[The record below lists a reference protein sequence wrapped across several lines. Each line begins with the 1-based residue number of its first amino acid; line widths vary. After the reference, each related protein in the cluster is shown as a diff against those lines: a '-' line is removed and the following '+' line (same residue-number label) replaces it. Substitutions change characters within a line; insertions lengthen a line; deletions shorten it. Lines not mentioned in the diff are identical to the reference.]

1 MKPNPFFF
9 FVALLVCVSSAHA
22 FEMPRL
28 DAQFFRETWEKVSG
42 AAGEAVASMKGAGN
56 DGERNGP
63 AAAPVPNGSQEE
75 KIFSKVWRKF
85 SEVSNEAARLATDA
99 DRNSRTLME
108 FLTAREPKY
117 VRLLKKA
124 QDILSD
130 SEAREQFDKIDE
142 LTLKNKALQE
152 KIVTLKRDRIS
163 APLTSYNPLADTK
176 ERIDKKLAGCAA
188 EIEENKRQIEAL
200 KAEVAQI
207 LKKNGIALSAEEVD
221 YFVVS
226 AEGSELVRLM
236 AIAGN
241 TKRIQGVIERELQ
254 QDKNNVNLA
263 KYYTGMYFISLETY
277 MAAHDAVLAKIP
289 EYRKK
294 VSEISQEAARNRD
307 EAFSLKRSASGGDAA
322 NITANIAINER
333 IIAVAK
339 MYDELLKKRMAL
351 LRQSRENVE
360 KKVRIASNTY
370 RTISNGSA
378 LISLVNTESG
388 EFSLLVSFDMPELK
402 MIYDGAMLNAFI
414 EISDRI
420 KAEK

>member
-1 MKPNPFFF
+1 MLKSFVFFW
-9 FVALLVCVSSAHA
+9 ALLVCLSSAHA
-22 FEMPRL
+22 FEMPKL
-28 DAQFFRETWEKVSG
+28 DTQFFKQTWEKVRG
-42 AAGEAVASMKGAGN
+42 AAGEAADSMKGMGN
-56 DGERNGP
+56 EGERKAS
-63 AAAPVPNGSQEE
+63 AADPVLNASNEE

-85 SEVSNEAARLATDA
+85 SDVSNEAARLATED

-130 SEAREQFDKIDE
+130 SEAREQFDRIDE
-142 LTLKNKALQE
+142 LTLRNKALQE

-163 APLTSYNPLADTK
+163 APVTSYNPLADTK

-188 EIEENKRQIEAL
+188 EIEENKSQIQGL
-200 KAEVAQI
+200 KVEVAQI
-207 LKKNGIALSAEEVD
+207 LKKNGITLSPEEVE
-221 YFVVS
+221 YFIVS

-277 MAAHDAVLAKIP
+277 MSAHDAVLAKIP

-294 VSEISQEAARNRD
+294 VAEISQEAARNRD
-307 EAFSLKRSASGGDAA
+307 EALSLKRSASGGDAA

-339 MYDELLKKRMAL
+339 MYDELLRKRMTL
-351 LRQSRENVE
+351 LRQSRENIE
-360 KKVRIASNTY
+360 KKVKIASNTY
-370 RTISNGSA
+370 RTIANGSA